1 MIGSWLNGSDLRRQ
15 LGLYKKEFLWAAVF
29 SMIANVLLLTPTLYM
44 LQIFDHVMV
53 SQNELTLF
61 AVTLVMIF
69 FFGVMAFSEW
79 LRSRLLVRTGVR
91 IDEGLN
97 GMVFKA
103 SFDSYLQQARQKATE
118 AFSNLV
124 TIRQFLT
131 GQGII
136 AFFDVP
142 WTPLYIAV
150 TFMLHPL
157 LGWLSV
163 LFAAIQLLVTY
174 TANRASVSTIE
185 GGVKAEQ
192 DSTSFVQSKLRNIE
206 PLHAMGM
213 VKHMRDRWQDHHESS
228 LQRDDVMQ
236 EKQHRQQ
243 AFSKFVRYCMQ
254 SFTLGAGAL
263 LVIDGKLT
271 PGAMIAANVLMA
283 RALQPLDLVI
293 ATWRQ
298 FVQARMAFRKLDELL
313 DAFPERKGGS
323 EDAPSSGAVRL
334 EGLTAKVAG
343 RDTPVLDNLNVDI
356 PAGNVLV
363 VLGPSGSGKST
374 LARCLVGVWPQF
386 DGQVL
391 LDGRPIAGWKR
402 LALGPFL
409 GYLPQDIELF
419 EGTIADNIARFSE
432 VDSEKVIDAAKRT
445 GIHDM
450 ILRFPD
456 GYDTEIG
463 VAGGMLSGGQRQRI
477 ALARAIYGNPVL
489 VVLDEPNANLDDA
502 GERSLAQAVSELKAR
517 GTTVVLVTHRT
528 SIVGLA
534 DYLLVLSKGR
544 MVHFGHRDAVVAAL
558 RGGKVPSQISAPSP

>member
-1 MIGSWLNGSDLRRQ
+1 MIGRWFNGSDLRRQ
-15 LGLYKKEFLWAAVF
+15 LGLYKKEFIWAGVF
-29 SMIANVLLLTPTLYM
+29 SMIANVLLLTPTIYM

-53 SQNELTLF
+53 SQNELTLY
-61 AVTLVMIF
+61 AVTIVMVV

-91 IDEGLN
+91 IDEGLSTL
-97 GMVFKA
+97 VFKA
-103 SFDSYLQQARQKATE
+103 SFDSYLKHARQSASD

-124 TIRQFLT
+124 SIRQFLT

-142 WTPLYIAV
+142 WTPVYIAV
-150 TFMLHPL
+150 TFMLHPF

-163 LFAAIQLLVTY
+163 LFACMQLLVTY
-174 TANRASVSTIE
+174 TANRASISAIE
-185 GGVKAEQ
+185 GGVKADQ

-206 PLHAMGM
+206 PLYAMGM
-213 VKHMRDRWQDHHESS
+213 VRHMHDRWQNHHEAS
-228 LQRDDVMQ
+228 LQRDDVIQ

-298 FVQARMAFRKLDELL
+298 FVQVRMAFRKLEALL
-313 DAFPERKGGS
+313 EEFPERQTGI
-323 EDAPSSGAVRL
+323 DDVPLSGALRL
-334 EGLTAKVAG
+334 EGLRAKVTG
-343 RDTPVLDNLNVDI
+343 RDTPILDNLNIDI
-356 PAGNVLV
+356 PSGNIVA

-374 LARCLVGVWPQF
+374 LARCMVGVWPEIE
-386 DGQVL
+386 GNVL
-391 LDGRPIAGWKR
+391 LDGRPLQSWKR
-402 LALGPFL
+402 NALGPFL
-409 GYLPQDIELF
+409 GYLPQDVELF
-419 EGTIADNIARFSE
+419 EGTIAENIARFSE

-445 GIHDM
+445 GIHEM
-450 ILRFPD
+450 ILRFSD

-502 GERSLAQAVSELKAR
+502 GERSLAEAVRDLKAR
-517 GTTVVLVTHRT
+517 GTTIVLVTHRT
-528 SIVGLA
+528 SIVGIA
-534 DYLLVLSKGR
+534 DYLLVLSKGHQ
-544 MVHFGHRDAVVAAL
+544 VQFGPREAVAAAL
-558 RGGKVPSQISAPSP
+558 RGGTFQAQVSTAAP